1 MRLDTIAAMT
11 PEKGVAKQEN
21 RMSAS
26 KPRNSGLAAGLAV
39 ALAMSV
45 IGPALAAESDP
56 DATINIGSLYE
67 PQNLDNTAGAG
78 QGINEA
84 FNGNVYEAL
93 FRLTDAGTVVP
104 SLAKDTKVSEDG
116 LTYTFALQPGVTFH
130 SGAPLTSKDVKFSI
144 ERVTAEASKSSRKNS
159 LKTIASVET
168 PDDATVVVKLASRS
182 ISLPYNL
189 SYVWIANDEATDF
202 QAKEDGTGPYALQE
216 WRRGS
221 SLAIAR
227 FDKYWGE
234 KPKNAEVVFQ
244 YFTEATALNNALL
257 TGSVDIITSVQS
269 PDSLAQFKDNPE
281 FTVSE
286 GQSTTK
292 LLLAYNDRVAPFD
305 NVKVRKALARAID
318 DGKLLKAVWGDYG
331 TLIGSFVPPT
341 DAWYAD
347 LTKVDA
353 YDPESAKALLKEAGY
368 PDGFTFTID
377 TPNYDPHPISDQL
390 IQSELAKI
398 GVKVQINVITAN
410 EWYTK
415 VYKAHDFQATLQEH
429 VNHRDIVFYGNPDFY
444 WGYNNPKVID
454 LIKQAESSGTEAE
467 QTEKLKEANT
477 IIAEDAASN
486 WFYLYPQIVVSKASV
501 NGYPLNGLNSQ
512 FFAYGITK
520 AE

>member
-1 MRLDTIAAMT
+1 MGGFNIRDR
-11 PEKGVAKQEN
+11 K
-21 RMSAS
+21 
-26 KPRNSGLAAGLAV
+26 SGLAYWSLSAALAV
-39 ALAMSV
+39 TLGIGSFSQALAQ
-45 IGPALAAESDP
+45 ESDP

-93 FRLTDAGTVVP
+93 FRLADDGKVEPVL
-104 SLAKDTKVSEDG
+104 SKDYSVSDDG
-116 LTYTFALQPGVTFH
+116 LTYTFKLQPGVTFH

-144 ERVTAEASKSSRKNS
+144 ERVAAPESKSSRKSS
-159 LKTIASVET
+159 LKTISAVET
-168 PDDATVVVKLASRS
+168 PDDETVVVKLSSRS

-189 SYVWIANDEATDF
+189 SYVWVVNDEAKDL
-202 QAKEDGTGPYALQE
+202 QSKEDGTGPYELE
-216 WRRGS
+216 DWRRGS
-221 SLAIAR
+221 SLSMKR
-227 FDKYWGE
+227 FDKYWGA
-234 KPKNAEVVFQ
+234 KPKNSEVVFQ
-244 YFTEATALNNALL
+244 YFTDASALNNALL

-269 PDSLAQFKDNPE
+269 PDSLAQFKDNPD

-292 LLLAYNDRVAPFD
+292 LLLAYNDRIAPFD

-318 DGKLLKAVWGDYG
+318 DQKLLKAVWGDYG

-341 DAWYAD
+341 DPWYVD

-353 YDPESAKALLKEAGY
+353 YDPESAKELLKEAGY

-377 TPNYDPHPISDQL
+377 TPNYDPHPIAAQF
-390 IQSELAKI
+390 IQSELAKV
-398 GVKVQINVITAN
+398 GVTVKINVITAN

-444 WGYNNPKVID
+444 WGYNNPKVIE
-454 LIKQAESSGTEAE
+454 LIKEAEASATTDEQTAKLTEAN
-467 QTEKLKEANT
+467 K

-486 WFYLYPQIVVSKASV
+486 WFYLYPQIVVSKKSV
-501 NGYPLNGLNSQ
+501 SGYPINGLNSQ
-512 FFAYGITK
+512 FSAYDIVK

>member
-1 MRLDTIAAMT
+1 MGGFNIRDR
-11 PEKGVAKQEN
+11 K
-21 RMSAS
+21 
-26 KPRNSGLAAGLAV
+26 SGLAYWSLSAALAV
-39 ALAMSV
+39 TLGIGSFSQALAQ
-45 IGPALAAESDP
+45 ESDP

-93 FRLTDAGTVVP
+93 FRLADDGKVEPVL
-104 SLAKDTKVSEDG
+104 SKDFSVSDDG
-116 LTYTFALQPGVTFH
+116 LTYTFKLQPGVTFH

-144 ERVTAEASKSSRKNS
+144 ERVAAPESKSSRKSS
-159 LKTIASVET
+159 LKTISAVET
-168 PDDATVVVKLASRS
+168 PDDETVIVKLSSRS

-189 SYVWIANDEATDF
+189 SYVWVVNDEAKDL
-202 QAKEDGTGPYALQE
+202 QSKEDGTGPYELE
-216 WRRGS
+216 DWRRGS
-221 SLAIAR
+221 SLSMKR
-227 FDKYWGE
+227 FDKYWGA
-234 KPKNAEVVFQ
+234 KPKNGEVVFQ
-244 YFTEATALNNALL
+244 YFTDASALNNALL

-269 PDSLAQFKDNPE
+269 PDSLAQFKDNPD

-292 LLLAYNDRVAPFD
+292 LLLAYNDRIAPFD

-318 DGKLLKAVWGDYG
+318 DQKLLKAVWGDYG
-331 TLIGSFVPPT
+331 TLIGSFVPRT
-341 DAWYAD
+341 DPWYVD

-353 YDPESAKALLKEAGY
+353 YDPESAKELLKEAGY

-377 TPNYDPHPISDQL
+377 TPNYDPHPIAAQF
-390 IQSELAKI
+390 IQSELAKV
-398 GVKVQINVITAN
+398 GVTVKINVITAN

-444 WGYNNPKVID
+444 WGYNNPKVVE
-454 LIKQAESSGTEAE
+454 LIKEAEASATTDEQTAKLTEAN
-467 QTEKLKEANT
+467 K

-486 WFYLYPQIVVSKASV
+486 WFYLYPQIVVSKKSV
-501 NGYPLNGLNSQ
+501 SGYPINGLNSQ
-512 FFAYGITK
+512 FSAYDIVK

>member
-1 MRLDTIAAMT
+1 MGGFNIR
-11 PEKGVAKQEN
+11 N
-21 RMSAS
+21 R
-26 KPRNSGLAAGLAV
+26 KPGLAYWGLSAALAV
-39 ALAMSV
+39 ALGAGSFSQ
-45 IGPALAAESDP
+45 ALAQESDP

-93 FRLTDAGTVVP
+93 FRLADDGKVEPVL
-104 SLAKDTKVSEDG
+104 SKDYEVSDDG
-116 LTYTFALQPGVTFH
+116 LTYTFKLQPGVTFH
-130 SGAPLTSKDVKFSI
+130 SGAPLTSSDVKFSI
-144 ERVTAEASKSSRKNS
+144 ERVAAPESKSSRKSS
-159 LKTIASVET
+159 LKSISAIET
-168 PDDATVVVKLASRS
+168 PDDETVVVKLSSRS

-189 SYVWIANDEATDF
+189 SYVWVVNDEAKDL
-202 QAKEDGTGPYALQE
+202 QSKEDGTGPYELE
-216 WRRGS
+216 DWRRGS
-221 SLAIAR
+221 SLSMKR
-227 FDKYWGE
+227 FDKYWGA
-234 KPKNAEVVFQ
+234 KPKNGEVVFQ
-244 YFTEATALNNALL
+244 YFTDASALNNALL

-269 PDSLAQFKDNPE
+269 PDSLAQFKDNPD
-281 FTVSE
+281 FTLSE

-318 DGKLLKAVWGDYG
+318 DQKLLKAVWGDYG

-341 DAWYAD
+341 DPWYVD

-353 YDPESAKALLKEAGY
+353 YDPESAKELLKEAGY

-377 TPNYDPHPISDQL
+377 TPNYDPHPIAAQF

-398 GVKVQINVITAN
+398 GVTVKINVITAN

-444 WGYNNPKVID
+444 WGYNNPKVVD
-454 LIKQAESSGTEAE
+454 LVKEAEASATTDEQTAKLTEAN
-467 QTEKLKEANT
+467 K

-486 WFYLYPQIVVSKASV
+486 WFYLYPQIVVSRKSV
-501 NGYPLNGLNSQ
+501 SGYPVNGLNSQ
-512 FFAYGITK
+512 FFAYDIMK

>member
-1 MRLDTIAAMT
+1 MGGFNIRDR
-11 PEKGVAKQEN
+11 K
-21 RMSAS
+21 
-26 KPRNSGLAAGLAV
+26 SGLAYWSLSAALAV
-39 ALAMSV
+39 TLGIGSFSQALAQ
-45 IGPALAAESDP
+45 ESDP

-93 FRLTDAGTVVP
+93 FRLADDGKVEPVL
-104 SLAKDTKVSEDG
+104 SKDYSVSDDG
-116 LTYTFALQPGVTFH
+116 LTYTFKLQPGVTFH

-144 ERVTAEASKSSRKNS
+144 ERVAAPESKSSRKSS
-159 LKTIASVET
+159 LKTISAVET
-168 PDDATVVVKLASRS
+168 PDDETVIVKLSSRS

-189 SYVWIANDEATDF
+189 SYVWVVNDEAKDL
-202 QAKEDGTGPYALQE
+202 QSKEDGTGPYELE
-216 WRRGS
+216 DWRRGS
-221 SLAIAR
+221 SLSMTR
-227 FDKYWGE
+227 FDKYWGA
-234 KPKNAEVVFQ
+234 KPKNGEVVFQ
-244 YFTEATALNNALL
+244 YFTDASALNNALL

-269 PDSLAQFKDNPE
+269 PDSLAQFKDNPD

-292 LLLAYNDRVAPFD
+292 LLLAYNDRIAPFD

-318 DGKLLKAVWGDYG
+318 DQKLLKAVWGDYG

-341 DAWYAD
+341 DPWYVD

-353 YDPESAKALLKEAGY
+353 YDPESAKELLKEAGY
-368 PDGFTFTID
+368 PDGFTFIID
-377 TPNYDPHPISDQL
+377 TPNYDPHPIAAQF
-390 IQSELAKI
+390 IQSELAKV
-398 GVKVQINVITAN
+398 GVTVKINVITAN

-444 WGYNNPKVID
+444 WGYNNPKVVE
-454 LIKQAESSGTEAE
+454 LIKEAEASATTDEQTAKLTEAN
-467 QTEKLKEANT
+467 K

-486 WFYLYPQIVVSKASV
+486 WFYLYPQIVVSKKSV
-501 NGYPLNGLNSQ
+501 SGYPINGLNSQ
-512 FFAYGITK
+512 FSAYDIVK

>member
-1 MRLDTIAAMT
+1 MGGFNIR
-11 PEKGVAKQEN
+11 N
-21 RMSAS
+21 R
-26 KPRNSGLAAGLAV
+26 RSGLAYWGLSAALAV
-39 ALAMSV
+39 ALGAGSFSQ
-45 IGPALAAESDP
+45 ALAQESDP

-93 FRLTDAGTVVP
+93 FRLADDGKVEPVL
-104 SLAKDTKVSEDG
+104 SKDYKVSDDG
-116 LTYTFALQPGVTFH
+116 LTYTFKLQPGVTFH

-144 ERVTAEASKSSRKNS
+144 ERVAAPESKSSRKSS
-159 LKTIASVET
+159 LKSISAIET
-168 PDDATVVVKLASRS
+168 PDDETVVVKLSSRS

-189 SYVWIANDEATDF
+189 SYVWVVNDEAKDL
-202 QAKEDGTGPYALQE
+202 QSKEDGTGPYELE
-216 WRRGS
+216 DWRRGS
-221 SLAIAR
+221 SLAMKR
-227 FDKYWGE
+227 FDKYWGA
-234 KPKNAEVVFQ
+234 KPKNGEVVFQ
-244 YFTEATALNNALL
+244 YFTDASALNNALL

-269 PDSLAQFKDNPE
+269 PDSLAQFKDNPD

-292 LLLAYNDRVAPFD
+292 LLLAFNDRVAPFD

-318 DGKLLKAVWGDYG
+318 DQKLLKAVWGDYG

-341 DAWYAD
+341 DPWYVD

-353 YDPESAKALLKEAGY
+353 YDPESARELLKEAGY

-377 TPNYDPHPISDQL
+377 TPNYDPHPIAAQF
-390 IQSELAKI
+390 IQSELAKV
-398 GVKVQINVITAN
+398 GVTVKINVITAN

-444 WGYNNPKVID
+444 WGYNNPKVVD
-454 LIKQAESSGTEAE
+454 LIKEAEASATTDEQTAKLTEAN
-467 QTEKLKEANT
+467 K

-486 WFYLYPQIVVSKASV
+486 WFYLYPQIVVSKKSV
-501 NGYPLNGLNSQ
+501 SGYPLNGLNSQ
-512 FFAYGITK
+512 FFAYDIVK

>member
-1 MRLDTIAAMT
+1 MGGFNIR
-11 PEKGVAKQEN
+11 N
-21 RMSAS
+21 R
-26 KPRNSGLAAGLAV
+26 RSGLAYWGLSAALAV
-39 ALAMSV
+39 ALGAGSFSQ
-45 IGPALAAESDP
+45 ALAQESDP

-93 FRLTDAGTVVP
+93 FRLADDGKVEPVL
-104 SLAKDTKVSEDG
+104 SKDYKVSDDG
-116 LTYTFALQPGVTFH
+116 LTYTFKLQPGVTFH

-144 ERVTAEASKSSRKNS
+144 ERVAAPESKSSRKSS
-159 LKTIASVET
+159 LKSISAIET
-168 PDDATVVVKLASRS
+168 PDDETVVVKLSSRS

-189 SYVWIANDEATDF
+189 SYVWVVNDEAKDL
-202 QAKEDGTGPYALQE
+202 QSKEDGTGPYELE
-216 WRRGS
+216 DWRRGS
-221 SLAIAR
+221 SLAMKR
-227 FDKYWGE
+227 FDKYWGA
-234 KPKNAEVVFQ
+234 KPKNGEVVFQ
-244 YFTEATALNNALL
+244 YFTDASALNNALL

-269 PDSLAQFKDNPE
+269 PDSLAQFKDNPD

-318 DGKLLKAVWGDYG
+318 DQKLLKAVWGDYG

-341 DAWYAD
+341 DPWYVD

-353 YDPESAKALLKEAGY
+353 YDPESAQELLKEAGY

-377 TPNYDPHPISDQL
+377 TPNYDPHPIAAQF

-398 GVKVQINVITAN
+398 GVTVKINVITAN

-444 WGYNNPKVID
+444 WGYNNPKVVN
-454 LIKQAESSGTEAE
+454 LIKEAEASATTDEQTAKLTEAN
-467 QTEKLKEANT
+467 K

-486 WFYLYPQIVVSKASV
+486 WFYLYPQIVVSKKSV
-501 NGYPLNGLNSQ
+501 SGYPLNGLNSQ
-512 FFAYGITK
+512 FFAYDIVK

>member
-1 MRLDTIAAMT
+1 MGGFNIRDR
-11 PEKGVAKQEN
+11 K
-21 RMSAS
+21 
-26 KPRNSGLAAGLAV
+26 SGLAYWSLSAALVVTLGIGSFSQ
-39 ALAMSV
+39 ALAQ
-45 IGPALAAESDP
+45 ESDP

-93 FRLTDAGTVVP
+93 FRLADDGKVEPVL
-104 SLAKDTKVSEDG
+104 SKDYSVSDDG
-116 LTYTFALQPGVTFH
+116 LTYTFKLQPGVTFH

-144 ERVTAEASKSSRKNS
+144 ERVAAPESKSSRKSS
-159 LKTIASVET
+159 LKTISAVET
-168 PDDATVVVKLASRS
+168 PDDETVIVKLSSRS

-189 SYVWIANDEATDF
+189 SYVWVVNDEAKDL
-202 QAKEDGTGPYALQE
+202 QSKEDGTGPYELE
-216 WRRGS
+216 DWRRGS
-221 SLAIAR
+221 SLSMKR
-227 FDKYWGE
+227 FDKYWGA
-234 KPKNAEVVFQ
+234 KPKNGEVVFQ
-244 YFTEATALNNALL
+244 YFTDASALNNALL

-269 PDSLAQFKDNPE
+269 PDSLAQFKDNPD

-292 LLLAYNDRVAPFD
+292 LLLAYNDRIAPFD

-318 DGKLLKAVWGDYG
+318 DQKLLKAVWGDYG

-341 DAWYAD
+341 DPWYVD

-353 YDPESAKALLKEAGY
+353 YDPESAKELLKEAGY

-377 TPNYDPHPISDQL
+377 TPNYDPHPIAAQF
-390 IQSELAKI
+390 IQSELAKV
-398 GVKVQINVITAN
+398 GVTVKINVITAN

-444 WGYNNPKVID
+444 WGYNNPKVVE
-454 LIKQAESSGTEAE
+454 LIKEAEASATTDEQTAKLTEAN
-467 QTEKLKEANT
+467 K

-486 WFYLYPQIVVSKASV
+486 WFYLYPQIVVSKKSV
-501 NGYPLNGLNSQ
+501 SGYPINGLNSQ
-512 FFAYGITK
+512 FSAYDIVK
-520 AE
+520 VE

>member
-1 MRLDTIAAMT
+1 MSGSKIRNRATTAA
-11 PEKGVAKQEN
+11 
-21 RMSAS
+21 
-26 KPRNSGLAAGLAV
+26 LAAVVAAV
-39 ALAMSV
+39 VLS
-45 IGPALAAESDP
+45 PALAQEANP

-93 FRLTDAGTVVP
+93 FRLTDAGTVEPV
-104 SLAKDTKVSEDG
+104 LAKDTKVSDDG
-116 LTYTFALQPGVTFH
+116 LTYTFTLQPGVTFH
-130 SGAPLTSKDVKFSI
+130 SGAPLTAKDVKFSI

-159 LKTIASVET
+159 LKSIAGIET
-168 PDDATVVVKLASRS
+168 PDDATVVVKLSSRS

-221 SLAIAR
+221 SLALAR
-227 FDKYWGE
+227 FDKYWGA
-234 KPKNAEVVFQ
+234 KPKNGEVVFQ

-286 GQSTTK
+286 GKSTTK

-318 DGKLLKAVWGDYG
+318 DEKLLKAVWGDYG

-347 LTKVDA
+347 LTKTDA

-377 TPNYDPHPISDQL
+377 TPNYDPHPIAAQF

-398 GVKVQINVITAN
+398 GVKVEINVITAN

-415 VYKAHDFQATLQEH
+415 IYKAHDFQATLQEH

-444 WGYNNPKVID
+444 WGYNNPKVVD
-454 LIKQAESSGTEAE
+454 LIKQAEASATEAE

-486 WFYLYPQIVVSKASV
+486 WFYLYPQIVVSKATVS
-501 NGYPLNGLNSQ
+501 GYPVNGLNSQ
-512 FFAYGITK
+512 FFAYDITK